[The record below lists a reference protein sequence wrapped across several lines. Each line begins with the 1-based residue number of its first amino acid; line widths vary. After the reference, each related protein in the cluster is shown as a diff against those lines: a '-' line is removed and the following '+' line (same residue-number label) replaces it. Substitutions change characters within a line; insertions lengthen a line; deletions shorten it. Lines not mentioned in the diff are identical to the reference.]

1 MVKTKNFT
9 IEDVITMC
17 KSYMNEEHVAMVKKA
32 YDFAAF
38 VHRDQRRK
46 SGQEYIIHPTQVA
59 GILAELKMDP
69 DTVSSGFLHD
79 VVEDTAVT
87 VSDVEEL
94 FGSDIAYIVDGLT
107 KLSKVK
113 YVAHKDEL
121 AENHRK
127 MLLAMSKDL
136 RIIMVKLADRLHNM
150 RTLEYLAPDR
160 QQAIS
165 NETMEIFAP
174 LADRLGISAIKWEL
188 EDLSF
193 LYLKPKEYHKIASL
207 MDTKRGEREGY
218 IQEAIESVNKALN
231 ELNLNYEIYGRPK
244 HIYSIY
250 KKMVSKNKQFDELY
264 DLLALR
270 VITHSV
276 QDCYAVLGAVHT
288 EWRPIPGRFK
298 DYIASPKKNLYQSL
312 HTTVIGPGVKP
323 LEIQIRT
330 EQMHRIAEFGVAAHW
345 AYKEGETDKVT
356 IDETGQKLDL
366 FREILEIQNDSE
378 DVDANDFMATVKGD
392 LFSDR
397 VYVFTPKGDVYDLPK
412 GSGPLDFAYLVH
424 TEVGNHA
431 IGAKRNGNIITLDTV
446 LKNGDIL
453 EIMTSSQARPS
464 RDWVDL
470 VKTTR
475 ARNKIRRYFKNQ
487 EKDEDIEIG
496 RQMLE
501 NYLIENKFD
510 PKQFMTKDALTKIG
524 DKFKGIGPNEILAA
538 IGYGELSPQ
547 GVANRLTESYRRQ
560 LAKEKQDQDLAKL
573 MNPVK
578 EPDNKKRVDEET
590 GVYIAGID
598 NLLVHLA
605 RCCTP
610 IPGDEIVGYVTQ
622 GRGVTVHREDCPNVV
637 NNKGMEQ
644 RLVDVFWGN
653 PNNRNVLYSTG
664 LEIYAYNRDGV
675 LKDVVQDLNVLA
687 RGIGDI
693 TAKVSS
699 DDKTVTIDVTIK
711 VYNQE
716 SLGRI
721 METLKKVPDV
731 YGVKRSNK

>member
-9 IEDVITMC
+9 IDDVIEMC
-17 KSYMNEEHVAMVKKA
+17 RSYMNEEHVAIVKKA
-32 YDFAAF
+32 YDFAEY

-46 SGQEYIIHPTQVA
+46 SGEEYIIHPIQVA

-79 VVEDTAVT
+79 VVEDTGVT
-87 VSDVEEL
+87 VGDVEVL

-127 MLLAMSKDL
+127 MLLAMAKDL

-150 RTLEYLAPDR
+150 RTLDYLAPDR

-165 NETMEIFAP
+165 NETLEIFAP

-193 LYLKPKEYHKIASL
+193 LYLKPKEYHKIANL

-218 IQEAIESVNKALN
+218 INEAIEAVNKSLADLH
-231 ELNLNYEIYGRPK
+231 LDYEIYGRPK

-250 KKMVSKNKQFDELY
+250 KKMVTKNKQFDELY

-270 VITHSV
+270 VITQNV

-312 HTTVIGPGVKP
+312 HTTVIGPGGKP

-330 EQMHRIAEFGVAAHW
+330 EQMHQIAEFGVAAHW
-345 AYKEGETDKVT
+345 AYKEGETDQVK
-356 IDETGQKLDL
+356 IDATGKKLDL
-366 FREILEIQNDSE
+366 FREILEIQSESE

-397 VYVFTPKGDVYDLPK
+397 VYVFTPMGDVYDLPK
-412 GSGPLDFAYLVH
+412 GSVPLDFAYLVH

-431 IGAKRNGNIITLDTV
+431 IGAKRNGKIITLDTP
-446 LKNGDIL
+446 LENGDIL
-453 EIMTSSQARPS
+453 EIMTATQAKPS
-464 RDWVDL
+464 HDWLDF
-470 VKTTR
+470 VKTNR

-487 EKDEDIEIG
+487 EKEEDVEHG
-496 RQMLE
+496 RQLLE
-501 NYLIENKFD
+501 EYLIDKKFD
-510 PKQFMTKDALTKIG
+510 PKEFMSKEALAKVG
-524 DKFKGIGPNEILAA
+524 DKFKGFGPGEILAA

-547 GVANRLTESYRRQ
+547 SVGNRLTEDYRKK
-560 LAKEKQDQDLAKL
+560 LAKEKQDQDLAEMLSSNNIPEK
-573 MNPVK
+573 K
-578 EPDNKKRVDEET
+578 SSIDDNT
-590 GVYIAGID
+590 GIYIEGID

-605 RCCTP
+605 HCCMP
-610 IPGDEIVGYVTQ
+610 VPGDPIVGYVTQ
-622 GRGVTVHREDCPNVV
+622 GRGVTVHRADCPNVK
-637 NNKGMEQ
+637 NNNAQQ
-644 RLVDVFWGN
+644 RLIEVFWGN
-653 PNNRNVLYSTG
+653 PDNRNVLYSTDI
-664 LEIYAYNRDGV
+664 EIYAYNREGV
-675 LKDVVQDLNVLA
+675 LKDIVQELSILA
-687 RGIGDI
+687 KGLGNIS
-693 TAKVSS
+693 AKISS
-699 DDKTVTIDVTIK
+699 DDKTATIETTVKI
-711 VYNQE
+711 YNHD
-716 SLGRI
+716 SLRRI
-721 METLKKVPDV
+721 MESLKKVPDV
-731 YGVKRSNK
+731 YDVKRANK

>member
-9 IEDVITMC
+9 IDDVIKMC
-17 KSYMNEEHVAMVKKA
+17 QSYMNDEHVATVKKA
-32 YDFAAF
+32 YEFAEY
-38 VHRDQRRK
+38 VHHDQYRK
-46 SGQEYIIHPTQVA
+46 SGEAYIIHPIQVA

-79 VVEDTAVT
+79 VVEDTQVT
-87 VSDVEEL
+87 GGDIEVI

-127 MLLAMSKDL
+127 MLLAMAKDL

-150 RTLEYLAPDR
+150 RTLEYLPSDR

-165 NETMEIFAP
+165 NETLEIFAP

-218 IQEAIESVNKALN
+218 IEEAVTAVNRALLD
-231 ELNLNYEIYGRPK
+231 LNLDYEIYGRPK

-270 VITHSV
+270 VITKTV

-288 EWRPIPGRFK
+288 EWLPIPGRFK

-312 HTTVIGPGVKP
+312 HTTVIGPGAKP

-330 EQMHRIAEFGVAAHW
+330 EKMHEIAEFGVAAHW
-345 AYKEGETDKVT
+345 AYKEGETDQVK
-356 IDETGQKLDL
+356 IDATGKKLDL
-366 FREILEIQNDSE
+366 FREILEIQSESE
-378 DVDANDFMATVKGD
+378 DVDAHDFMATVKGD

-412 GSGPLDFAYLVH
+412 GSVPLDFAYLVH

-431 IGAKRNGNIITLDTV
+431 IGAKRNGKIITLDTP

-453 EIMTSSQARPS
+453 EIMTATQAKPS
-464 RDWVDL
+464 RDWVDF

-475 ARNKIRRYFKNQ
+475 ARNKIKRYFKNQ
-487 EKDEDIEIG
+487 EKDEDIEAG

-501 NYLIENKFD
+501 NYLIDNKFD
-510 PKQFMTKDALTKIG
+510 PKKFLTKESLAKIE
-524 DKFKGIGPNEILAA
+524 DKFKGFGANEILAA
-538 IGYGELSPQ
+538 IGYGELSAQ
-547 GVANRLTESYRRQ
+547 GVANRLTEDYRKQ
-560 LAKEKQDQDLAKL
+560 QAKEKQDQDLAKML
-573 MNPVK
+573 EPSKSSRPV
-578 EPDNKKRVDEET
+578 NSIDEDT
-590 GVYIAGID
+590 GVYIAGVD

-610 IPGDEIVGYVTQ
+610 IPGDPIVGYVTQ
-622 GRGVTVHREDCPNVV
+622 GRGVTVHRADCHNVT
-637 NNKGMEQ
+637 NNHDVEQ
-644 RLVDVFWGN
+644 RLIEVFWGD
-653 PNNRNVLYSTG
+653 PDNRTRLYATD
-664 LEIYAYNRDGV
+664 LEIYGYNRNGV
-675 LKDVVQDLNVLA
+675 LKDVVQELNVLA
-687 RGIGDI
+687 KGLGNIS
-693 TAKVSS
+693 AKVSS
-699 DDKTVTIDVTIK
+699 DDKTATIEATVKI
-711 VYNQE
+711 YNKE
-716 SLGRI
+716 SLRRI
-721 METLKKVPDV
+721 MESLKKVPDV
-731 YGVKRSNK
+731 YNVVRANK